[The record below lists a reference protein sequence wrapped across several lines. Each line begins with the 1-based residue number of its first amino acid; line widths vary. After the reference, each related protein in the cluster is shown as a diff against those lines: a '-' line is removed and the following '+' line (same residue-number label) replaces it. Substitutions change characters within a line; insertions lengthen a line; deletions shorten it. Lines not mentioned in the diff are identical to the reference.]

1 MNILCVI
8 PARGGSKG
16 FKNKNIIPLYGK
28 PLIGYTIEAALE
40 SKLVNKIVV
49 STDDRK
55 IAKAANRY
63 RVQAIK
69 RPKKFATDSAPIEDA
84 IRHAVEYLE
93 NNDGYVPEIVVWLQA
108 NVPIRKRGQID
119 KVIKRLMS
127 SRADSAATAY
137 LVSQY
142 PQWMKI
148 MNRKGFLFPLFPGFK
163 RYRRQDVKAPYL
175 LDGAVVAIKRK
186 VLMETAGKRG
196 VHVFMGKKTIGIIE
210 DKRHTLEID
219 DKEDLKL
226 AKFYLT
232 NHKGL
237 H

>member
-16 FKNKNIIPLYGK
+16 FKNKNVIPLYGK

-40 SKLVNKIVV
+40 SKLLNKIAV
-49 STDDRK
+49 STDDKK
-55 IAKAANRY
+55 IAKVATRY
-63 RVQAIK
+63 KVQVIK

-84 IRHAVEYLE
+84 IRHAVKYLKS
-93 NNDGYVPEIVVWLQA
+93 NDGYVPEIVVWLQA

-119 KVIKRLMS
+119 KVVRRLMS
-127 SRADSAATAY
+127 SRADSAATVY
-137 LVSQY
+137 PVSQY

-148 MNRKGFLFPLFPGFK
+148 MDKQGFLFPLFPGFK
-163 RYRRQDVKAPYL
+163 RYRRQDVKTLYL

-196 VHVFMGKKTIGIIE
+196 VHIFMGKKTIAVVQ
-210 DKRHTLEID
+210 DKKYSIEID
-219 DKEDLKL
+219 KKEDLEL
-226 AKFYLT
+226 ARFILR
-232 NHKGL
+232 G
-237 H
+237 